1 MVVCQLSHDVIGYED
16 SLSVIGVFNFDPF
29 IVTVKDVQS
38 PINNILLKSNCQ
50 FSSRSLV
57 VSLIS
62 SLIIVV

>member
-38 PINNILLKSNCQ
+38 PINNILSQ
-50 FSSRSLV
+50 IVSSPAVLSWLV
-57 VSLIS
+57 
-62 SLIIVV
+62 

>member
-38 PINNILLKSNCQ
+38 PINNILSQ
-50 FSSRSLV
+50 IVSSPVVLSWLV
-57 VSLIS
+57 
-62 SLIIVV
+62 